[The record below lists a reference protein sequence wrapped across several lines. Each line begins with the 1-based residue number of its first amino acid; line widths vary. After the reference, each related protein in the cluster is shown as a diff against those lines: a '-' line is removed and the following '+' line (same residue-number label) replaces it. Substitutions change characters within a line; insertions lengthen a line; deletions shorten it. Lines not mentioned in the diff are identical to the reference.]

1 MTPEDEEFNR
11 IERESDMR
19 LKVVPDSPC
28 IAVCTT
34 LYDEKCKG
42 CGRTYMEVA
51 TWNEMEMHD
60 REVVWKRIDKEATAW
75 RYNRYKD
82 RVK

>member
-1 MTPEDEEFNR
+1 MRPVRSVHEDHQVIRPN
-11 IERESDMR
+11 
-19 LKVVPDSPC
+19 SPC

-34 LYDEKCKG
+34 LYDENCKG

-51 TWNEMEMHD
+51 LWNEMQQHD
-60 REVVWKRIDKEATAW
+60 KEQVWKRIDKEATAW

>member
-1 MTPEDEEFNR
+1 
-11 IERESDMR
+11 MR
-19 LKVVPDSPC
+19 PDSPC
-28 IAVCTT
+28 IGVCSG
-34 LYDEKCKG
+34 LYDAHCKG

-51 TWNEMEMHD
+51 NWNAMSD
-60 REVVWKRIDKEATAW
+60 ADKEVIWQRIDKEATAW

>member
-1 MTPEDEEFNR
+1 
-11 IERESDMR
+11 
-19 LKVVPDSPC
+19 
-28 IAVCTT
+28 
-34 LYDEKCKG
+34 
-42 CGRTYMEVA
+42 MEVA

>member
-1 MTPEDEEFNR
+1 
-11 IERESDMR
+11 MR
-19 LKVVPDSPC
+19 PDSPC

-60 REVVWKRIDKEATAW
+60 RELVWKRIDKEATAW

>member
-1 MTPEDEEFNR
+1 MQEVRSYTKTKRKSKENP
-11 IERESDMR
+11 MR
-19 LKVVPDSPC
+19 PDSPC

-34 LYDEKCKG
+34 LYTEKCKG

-51 TWNEMEMHD
+51 LWNSMSEAEK
-60 REVVWKRIDKEATAW
+60 EEIWKRIDKEATSW
-75 RYNRYKD
+75 RYTTYKD

>member
-1 MTPEDEEFNR
+1 
-11 IERESDMR
+11 MR
-19 LKVVPDSPC
+19 PDSPC

-34 LYDEKCKG
+34 LYTEKCLA

-51 TWNEMEMHD
+51 HWNAMPEAE
-60 REVVWKRIDKEATAW
+60 REIVWQRIDKEATSW
-75 RYNRYKD
+75 RYTTYKD

>member
-1 MTPEDEEFNR
+1 
-11 IERESDMR
+11 MR
-19 LKVVPDSPC
+19 PDSPC

-51 TWNEMEMHD
+51 KIVGHSQL
-60 REVVWKRIDKEATAW
+60 AA
-75 RYNRYKD
+75 
-82 RVK
+82 